1 MIYSRINPKYLL
13 ITIFYFFILLS
24 FNSSLS
30 QEKDVETES
39 INPLYDN
46 PAELDFSSNPDLLQR
61 ILATPHGY
69 FRFINIRFSNEVC
82 RRFKNS
88 MTNAPALN
96 LHGDAH
102 LEQYA
107 ITDLGR
113 GLTDYDD
120 SSTGPGIVDLMR
132 FGVSLNLA
140 CSEKGWEDLDGK
152 LFDKLLLG
160 YRNALENPNVAA
172 PEPTIVK
179 KIQSDF
185 TIDREKYFKW
195 IASIMEPMPTNEP
208 DSVIAAMQPYI
219 QTMFVEAPELNM
231 DFFNIVQMGYLHMGI
246 GSALDLKYL
255 VRIHGNTDDPL
266 DDVVLEVKEVRNLN
280 GIECI
285 QSGQMADPFRIIRGQ
300 ARIAYQ
306 PFHYLGYFR
315 FRGLNF
321 WVHSWV
327 DNYKEV
333 AIGKTFQSHNE
344 LGEVAYD
351 IGVQLGRGHVKY
363 IADPFDLQL
372 RREQLQLINQYED
385 EIKKEREELT
395 KLTMVAWKKF
405 SEYFKDKPDK

>member
-1 MIYSRINPKYLL
+1 MSYSRINPKYLL

-179 KIQSDF
+179 KIQSDTWDIF
-185 TIDREKYFKW
+185 DF
-195 IASIMEPMPTNEP
+195 
-208 DSVIAAMQPYI
+208 
-219 QTMFVEAPELNM
+219 EA
-231 DFFNIVQMGYLHMGI
+231 
-246 GSALDLKYL
+246 
-255 VRIHGNTDDPL
+255 
-266 DDVVLEVKEVRNLN
+266 
-280 GIECI
+280 
-285 QSGQMADPFRIIRGQ
+285 
-300 ARIAYQ
+300 
-306 PFHYLGYFR
+306 
-315 FRGLNF
+315 
-321 WVHSWV
+321 
-327 DNYKEV
+327 
-333 AIGKTFQSHNE
+333 
-344 LGEVAYD
+344 
-351 IGVQLGRGHVKY
+351 
-363 IADPFDLQL
+363 
-372 RREQLQLINQYED
+372 
-385 EIKKEREELT
+385 
-395 KLTMVAWKKF
+395 
-405 SEYFKDKPDK
+405 